1 MMRVIALI
9 AHPPQSFAEFS
20 NIQVAGR
27 LD

>member
-1 MMRVIALI
+1 MRDIALI